1 VGPGRIRPYLEE
13 NGFEDPAKP
22 QISNRQL
29 AVDSGTLLRGS
40 STDDD
45 HDFWLQVLT
54 QASQFRLQP

>member
-1 VGPGRIRPYLEE
+1 LEE

-22 QISNRQL
+22 RISNRQL

-54 QASQFRLQP
+54 QARQV